1 MSIKNFNQ
9 ATNKWEPYKP
19 TVRAYPALTTGQAQ
33 QLTQI
38 QFSSDRIIHYWPA
51 QATLRDGS
59 VHDRV
64 YFVDAAEYIKA
75 WGVWPD
81 DDSGKQEIRI
91 EEVVS
96 ISDSA
101 SRLPYKFADQLYR
114 SGESGMGYVVFE
126 LQYTDGAKSAHL
138 AGNAVDFVQLPE
150 GKQPKDIVG
159 VTPHAGRDSK
169 NHLDAPDYAWCLFQ
183 EPQKKT
189 SFLKSLFKF

>member
-1 MSIKNFNQ
+1 MSIKRFNQ
-9 ATNKWEPYKP
+9 ATNKWELYRP
-19 TVRAYPALTTGQAQ
+19 TARTYPALTAALKQ
-33 QLTQI
+33 QLDRI

-59 VHDRV
+59 IHERV

-75 WGVWPD
+75 WVVWPA

-91 EEVVS
+91 EDVAS

-101 SRLPYKFADQLYR
+101 SRLPNRFADQLYR
-114 SGESGMGYVVFE
+114 AGESGMGYVVFE
-126 LQYTDGAKSAHL
+126 LQYTDGSKSAHL

-150 GKQPKDIVG
+150 RKQSKDIVG

-169 NHLDAPDYAWCLFQ
+169 SHLNAPDYAWCLFKDLRRGL
-183 EPQKKT
+183 P
-189 SFLKSLFKF
+189 F